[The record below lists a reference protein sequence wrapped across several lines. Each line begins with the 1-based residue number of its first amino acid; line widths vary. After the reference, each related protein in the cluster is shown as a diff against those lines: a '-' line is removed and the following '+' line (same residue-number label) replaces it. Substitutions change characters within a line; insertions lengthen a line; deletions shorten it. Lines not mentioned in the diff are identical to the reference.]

1 MRNYPRTVLFDFGRV
16 ISAPKPVSLFESY
29 ERDLNLPLGT
39 INRIMFDDPVWEET
53 LLGRRSLEEYWHVI
67 GPRLGLHDVKAVEA
81 FRARYEADE
90 RPNEP
95 VISMIR
101 SLHGRVPL
109 AVLSN
114 APRGLSS
121 WLERWGILHFFDA
134 VFCSAEEGVRKP
146 WKAAYELVLNR
157 LGVCPHHVL
166 FVDDAK
172 ENVEAAAALGMV
184 SHLYRDPIELRRFFK
199 NQGLEL

>member
-1 MRNYPRTVLFDFGRV
+1 MVLFDFGRV

-29 ERDLNLPLGT
+29 ERELNLPLGSL
-39 INRIMFDDPVWEET
+39 NRIMFEDPVWEET
-53 LLGRRSLEEYWHVI
+53 LLGRRSLEEYWRAI
-67 GPRLGLHDVKAVEA
+67 GPRLGLHDLRAVEA
-81 FRARYEADE
+81 FRARYDEDE

-95 VISMIR
+95 VITMIR

-121 WLERWGILHFFDA
+121 WLKRWGVLDLFDA

-146 WKAAYELVLNR
+146 WKEAYELVLDR
-157 LGVCPHHVL
+157 LKVHPHDVL
-166 FVDDAK
+166 FIDDTQ
-172 ENVEAAAALGMV
+172 ENVAAATALGMV
-184 SHLYRDPIELRRFFK
+184 SHLYRDSIGLRLFLK
-199 NQGLEL
+199 KHGLEL